1 MTSVTLTGPSVMG
14 LLGIKRA
21 LLITLLLFISAIQVY
36 YCSKRNNIR
45 KSERLSPPLDVQL
58 KVLNCTAFRVQWK
71 TAQRHTSTVAGYKVF
86 YTEMMKSRPASPAV
100 TVDLPLNLDTL
111 TTRQFGGEASFDVEI
126 GDLRAGTE
134 YRVSVA
140 AYGWAG
146 EGRPSKSQDIR
157 TSSQDTCMPP
167 SPPSQPKTTA
177 LSATKIALSWRQDGD
192 HGSAPVNHFQVA
204 YIRPELD
211 TEWTSIKEPTET
223 NSVVVKGLV
232 PDTLYQFEIRAV
244 NQHGISP
251 PSTISDPVWTFSAG
265 DVVSGGHAPSYITHS
280 HGEDGGVLGVD
291 DSDQGIYIKKLEPFP
306 AISGRIWPLSSSTG
320 TPPSEAGSDT
330 VTRELATN
338 GVVTTA
344 STPPTQPF
352 TSPSHTSTSASS
364 LSISTPLHPAHSAP
378 VTRKW
383 TGSGP
388 PLHNLPCGE
397 IVCPANSFCINDL
410 HRGGSR
416 CHCSLGRGGD
426 TCTEEVSIQFPRF
439 HGSSYLTFEPLKKS
453 SQVLRISL
461 EFKTD
466 MEDGM
471 LLYCGEN
478 EHGRGDFTS
487 LSLVHNRLHF
497 RFDCGTGP
505 ARIMSRA
512 PVVPGQWHSVT
523 IYRDGP
529 SGWLEL
535 DGSGRVLGRSQG
547 NYTKITFHSPL
558 YVGGSPNAYGLARA
572 VGTSQGFQGCIQ
584 TLSINAKTLDLRPW
598 PRGLALGGTNVGECR
613 EARCGVDTCANGGMC
628 FSSQTSGSI
637 CLCPLGFRGPL
648 CQEYFLLSLPHF
660 NESLLSYFSAPWP
673 QSSQHYLSFMEFEI
687 TFFPTSPDGTLL
699 YSEDTGSRDFLS
711 VTLADGSLEFRF
723 DCGSGPA
730 ILRSKEPISI
740 FGWHELRVS
749 RTAKSGILQV
759 DNQIPIEGIAEGAFT
774 QINCNT
780 PLYVGGVPN
789 YISTKSSAC
798 VLRPF
803 SGSIQKILLNDHVLH
818 LTQGAAVGVNVENA
832 RHPCIDNP
840 CANGGTCRPRWDEYE
855 CDCPLGYDG
864 RHCQKECGNHCLNMV
879 TDAIETPQFIGRSY
893 LTYDKKDILRRV
905 SGSRTNV
912 FMRFKSTAKDGL
924 LLWRGDGPMRVN
936 TDFLSLGLQD
946 GAIVFS
952 YNLGSGIATVMV
964 NGTFG
969 DGRWHRVKAVRDG
982 PSGKLTVDD
991 YGAKTGRSP
1000 GKMRQ
1005 LNIHGGLYVGGL
1017 KEIALHTNKQYM
1029 QGLVGCISHF
1039 ILSTDYHLSLVEDAT
1054 DGKNINTC
1062 GN

>member
-1 MTSVTLTGPSVMG
+1 MG

-21 LLITLLLFISAIQVY
+21 LLITLLLVTCLVPSFCSA
-36 YCSKRNNIR
+36 
-45 KSERLSPPLDVQL
+45 ERLSPPLDVQL
-58 KVLNCTAFRVQWK
+58 KVLNCTAFQVQWK
-71 TAQRHTSTVAGYKVF
+71 TAQRPTSTVH
-86 YTEMMKSRPASPAV
+86 
-100 TVDLPLNLDTL
+100 LTL
-111 TTRQFGGEASFDVEI
+111 LFSTLQDVEI

-167 SPPSQPKTTA
+167 SPPSQPKATA

-251 PSTISDPVWTFSAG
+251 PSTISDP
-265 DVVSGGHAPSYITHS
+265 
-280 HGEDGGVLGVD
+280 
-291 DSDQGIYIKKLEPFP
+291 LEPFP

-364 LSISTPLHPAHSAP
+364 LSISTPLHLAHSAP

-487 LSLVHNRLHF
+487 LSCPQQAALQVGGAMRHM
-497 RFDCGTGP
+497 FDCGTGP

-687 TFFPTSPDGTLL
+687 TFFPTSPD
-699 YSEDTGSRDFLS
+699 
-711 VTLADGSLEFRF
+711 DGSLETIESFLP
-723 DCGSGPA
+723 GVGLLS
-730 ILRSKEPISI
+730 EPISI

-864 RHCQKECGNHCLNMV
+864 RHCQKVV